1 MHKNTASTRPG
12 KRDPIRCAHDQLT
25 TIQQAILRQG
35 IRPTATK
42 MGVHPMVAS
51 RIATGS
57 NWPRLDD
64 LALACRATGTRI
76 LLM

>member
-1 MHKNTASTRPG
+1 MRKNTASTRPG
-12 KRDPIRCAHDQLT
+12 KRDPIRCAHEQFT
-25 TIQQAILRQG
+25 TLQAAIRKQG

-42 MGVHPMVAS
+42 MDVHPQVVA
-51 RIATGS
+51 RIANGS

>member
-1 MHKNTASTRPG
+1 MAKSKPSKRPG

-25 TIQQAILRQG
+25 TIQLAIRAQG
-35 IRPTATK
+35 IRATATK
-42 MGVHPMVAS
+42 VQMHPYAIS
-51 RIATGS
+51 RIANGT

-64 LALACRATGTRI
+64 LAVICRATGTRI